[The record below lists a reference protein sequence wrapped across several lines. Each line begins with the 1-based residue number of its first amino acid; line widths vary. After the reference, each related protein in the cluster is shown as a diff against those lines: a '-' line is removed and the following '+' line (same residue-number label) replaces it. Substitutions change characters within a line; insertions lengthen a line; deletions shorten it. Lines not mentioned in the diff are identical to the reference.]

1 MDDSRTTRRR
11 SWRAI
16 AAAMSF
22 FLLCSVA
29 YADPKVKF
37 NLPSDEFPKAILEFY
52 HQSKIEVLFLAS
64 DSLSRIKTQPVEGEF
79 EPREALERMLKGTG
93 LTFRFVTEH
102 SVAIKQPDGT
112 LTFAIDA
119 GDAKTRLTEWSS
131 LTHLQ
136 LLFKTTNV
144 AGMKTQRAYGQFT
157 PGDALKL
164 MMGNGPLDCDEVN
177 DKTWAVFLK
186 PKTLPKTHQAGRQML
201 GRLILE
207 QVTVTGTLI
216 HDAGDISAPLVVVS
230 PQDISLAPFDTVQD
244 ALYQLP
250 IVSLDAPRED
260 LGLNNNYNWGT
271 AINLRGLGVG
281 ATLVLVNGHRQ
292 PLSGLDGDFVDV
304 SNIPA
309 AAIQRIEVLPD
320 GASALYGS
328 DAIAGVVNIIL
339 KDDFQG
345 AETRV
350 RYGGAPGG
358 RDGTTVSQ
366 LLGTHWDTG
375 KAMLVYEYL
384 DATALPASARGYA
397 ANENK
402 IPYGGGNYSSI
413 YGAPGNIVSPSTL
426 LPIYGITAG
435 PNGATLTPTINYQN
449 DYSADYL
456 FAQRT
461 QNSIYGRASQKVGD
475 IVELFAEGRFTD
487 RRTYDQHVPEDNIL
501 QVPGNNPF
509 NPTPGSTELV
519 AYSFLNSLGPVIL
532 RS

>member
-1 MDDSRTTRRR
+1 MVDMDSGTLVKGLMETTRLPGWFLRCLLRLLLLASLFGAASSWAADSR
-11 SWRAI
+11 
-16 AAAMSF
+16 
-22 FLLCSVA
+22 
-29 YADPKVKF
+29 VKF

-119 GDAKTRLTEWSS
+119 GDAKTRLTEWSD

-186 PKTLPKTHQAGRQML
+186 PKALPKTHQAGRQML

-230 PQDISLAPFDTVQD
+230 AQDISLAPFDTVQD
-244 ALYQLP
+244 TLYQLP
-250 IVSLDAPRED
+250 IVSLAAPRED

-281 ATLVLVNGHRQ
+281 ATLVLV
-292 PLSGLDGDFVDV
+292 
-304 SNIPA
+304 
-309 AAIQRIEVLPD
+309 
-320 GASALYGS
+320 
-328 DAIAGVVNIIL
+328 
-339 KDDFQG
+339 
-345 AETRV
+345 
-350 RYGGAPGG
+350 
-358 RDGTTVSQ
+358 
-366 LLGTHWDTG
+366 
-375 KAMLVYEYL
+375 
-384 DATALPASARGYA
+384 
-397 ANENK
+397 
-402 IPYGGGNYSSI
+402 
-413 YGAPGNIVSPSTL
+413 
-426 LPIYGITAG
+426 
-435 PNGATLTPTINYQN
+435 
-449 DYSADYL
+449 
-456 FAQRT
+456 
-461 QNSIYGRASQKVGD
+461 
-475 IVELFAEGRFTD
+475 
-487 RRTYDQHVPEDNIL
+487 
-501 QVPGNNPF
+501 
-509 NPTPGSTELV
+509 
-519 AYSFLNSLGPVIL
+519 
-532 RS
+532 